1 MAEPE
6 PENTVS
12 QNTPDLKD
20 VFKYGEIELTNR
32 IGQFLTPGSGFRLGV
47 AMGDTRMVNEY
58 KRIGEQK
65 FTRNLPL
72 FTETFI
78 KRHKAAFER
87 QMYQQ
92 RGAPSAFSNKRP
104 IRRIVSY
111 DTKETDRGP
120 VSEADYTKQ
129 MKAGMKN

>member
-58 KRIGEQK
+58 KRIS
-65 FTRNLPL
+65 LVP
-72 FTETFI
+72 
-78 KRHKAAFER
+78 
-87 QMYQQ
+87 
-92 RGAPSAFSNKRP
+92 
-104 IRRIVSY
+104 
-111 DTKETDRGP
+111 TKYNYILWMLI
-120 VSEADYTKQ
+120 SFALS
-129 MKAGMKN
+129 